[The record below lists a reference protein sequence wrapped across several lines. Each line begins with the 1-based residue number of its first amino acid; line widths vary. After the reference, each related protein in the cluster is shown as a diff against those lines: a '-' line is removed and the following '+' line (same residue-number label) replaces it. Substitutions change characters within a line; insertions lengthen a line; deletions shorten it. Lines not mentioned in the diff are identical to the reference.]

1 LGGRRRRVHVDE
13 KRWNDTP
20 LQIARAVARSYRQ
33 ELHAVA
39 PERCAALDRAATE
52 LGHRW
57 VMPSVVTTD
66 APRLRLTEL
75 ADALGQNRKTCWAW
89 ATRGVIPRGDD
100 GLFDLAE
107 VQRALADRPARRRA
121 A

>member
-1 LGGRRRRVHVDE
+1 MDE
-13 KRWNDTP
+13 KRWQDTP
-20 LQIARAVARSYRQ
+20 LQLARAVARSYRN
-33 ELHAVA
+33 ELLAVA
-39 PERCAALDRAATE
+39 PDRCAALDSAAVE

-57 VMPSVVTTD
+57 VVPAMVTTD

-75 ADALGQNRKTCWAW
+75 ADALGQNVKTCWAW
-89 ATRGVIPRGDD
+89 AARGIIPRGDD

-107 VQRALADRPARRRA
+107 VQRALAARPARRRA